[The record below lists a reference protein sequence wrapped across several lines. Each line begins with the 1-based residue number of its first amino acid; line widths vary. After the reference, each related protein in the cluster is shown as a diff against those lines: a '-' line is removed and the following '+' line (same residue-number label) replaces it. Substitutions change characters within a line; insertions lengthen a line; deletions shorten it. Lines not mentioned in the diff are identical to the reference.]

1 MITEEFLHY
10 IWNFKLFN
18 TIGLKT
24 TNEEVIQII
33 KSGQQNTDAGP
44 DFFNA
49 QLKIGETLWAGNV
62 EIHLK
67 SSDWIKHKHQ
77 LDKAYDNVILHVV
90 YQNDQPIFDKNKR
103 LIPSLELKELMDEK
117 LILRYENLINSQSS
131 DWIPCGQQ
139 IKTVDKFIIS
149 TWLNRLAIERLEQKS
164 DKIIETLKLN
174 KNNFEETFYQY
185 LFKYFGLKVNALPFE
200 LLAKNTPLTI
210 TEKHNTLYA
219 VEALFYGQAGFLEEN
234 ISDEYYQKL
243 KKEYQ
248 FLKAK
253 FNLKSIDKS
262 CWKLLRLRPAN
273 FPTIRISQLANLMS
287 TNPRFFAKII
297 EAKTINEVQ
306 KYFNTYASN
315 YWNKHYQFG
324 VENKKVNTKNLGI
337 ATINNIIINVV
348 VPFTFVYGKVKN
360 DELLIEKSLEM
371 LVNIAPESNSIVEKW
386 DEIGIKAKNAMQTQ
400 SLIELKKNYCIKKKC
415 LTCSVGNY
423 ILRQ

>member
-1 MITEEFLHY
+1 MITEYFLHY

-33 KSGQQNTDAGP
+33 KSGQHNTDAGP

-49 QLKIGETLWAGNV
+49 QIKLGDTIWAGNV

-67 SSDWIKHKHQ
+67 SSDWLKHKHQ

-90 YQNDQPIFDKNKR
+90 YQNDQPVFDKNKR
-103 LIPSLELKELMDEK
+103 LIPTIELKALIDEK
-117 LILRYENLINSQSS
+117 LIVNYENLINSKSTN
-131 DWIPCGQQ
+131 WIPCGQQ
-139 IKTVDKFIIS
+139 IKSVDKFIIS
-149 TWLNRLAIERLEQKS
+149 TWLDRLAIERLERKS
-164 DKIIETLKLN
+164 NEILATLKLN
-174 KNNFEETFYQY
+174 ATNFEETFYQC

-200 LLAKNTPLTI
+200 LLAKSTPLLI
-210 TEKHNTLYA
+210 IEKHNSLQSI
-219 VEALFYGQAGFLEEN
+219 EALFYGQAGFLEEN
-234 ISDEYYQKL
+234 YTDEYYQKL

-253 FNLKSIDKS
+253 FKLKPIDKS
-262 CWKLLRLRPAN
+262 CWKLLRLRPSN
-273 FPTIRISQLANLMS
+273 FPTIRISQMANLMS
-287 TNPRFFAKII
+287 TNSRIFAKII
-297 EAKTINEVQ
+297 EAKTIKEVQ
-306 KYFNTYASN
+306 KYFITHASN

-324 VENKKVNTKNLGI
+324 VETKNTNTKNLGI
-337 ATINNIIINVV
+337 TTINNIIINVV